1 MASVA
6 RDRVLDAAARIFS
19 EVGVVAGRRRDI
31 ADLAEVPLRVVTA
44 MGRRIDLLRAVVER
58 LPMPPVAEQVRAQA
72 EDAQEPALQTLL
84 QVLRDIFEDPDTGW
98 SPLELQALL
107 TAPYD
112 ERIRE
117 IEAERFA
124 QRWANASRI
133 VHQMRGTPSDSVPDD
148 IAALHLIAVG
158 LGVAVLRPL
167 SERLRDADA
176 WAALTTRLLEALAA
190 DEIPAVTGGAV
201 TWRARVSVPASAS
214 HVARLLRALSLLDVR
229 ASSMFT
235 APDGTD
241 RQLVDFIMRAPDS
254 VERSTIVDALSG
266 VANDVIVTRGGID
279 DTQDVATRVLHLSAS
294 LATHPQD
301 APKAAATLVL
311 ADSWEVAEPAAGD
324 DATAFV
330 MRLQWTFDRH
340 VVLRRVKAPFTVTER
355 NRASAL
361 LELVSALGDVR
372 GESTDFGWRET
383 TRDGRDVTIRLGRPQ
398 DTEGVEA
405 MHDRCSQK
413 SKVFRYFAPMTAWR
427 EDNLR
432 RISGGHRGATLVVTD
447 DADRII
453 ALGNLFPSEP
463 GVVDEAEI
471 AVIVEDAWHRQ
482 GIGHLV
488 LKRLIEVAER
498 QGFVRLVAYVLAGNR
513 SMIGLLE
520 TTGLTWEHEVAEDLG
535 PSAIAMRAVL
545 VSASPARP

>member
-1 MASVA
+1 MTPVG
-6 RDRVLDAAARIFS
+6 RDRVLEAAARVFS

-31 ADLAEVPLRVVTA
+31 AQAAGVPSRVVTA
-44 MGRRIDLLRAVVER
+44 LGRRIDLLRAVVER
-58 LPMPPVAEQVRAQA
+58 LPMPPVAEQVRVQA
-72 EDAQEPALQTLL
+72 EDATEPALQTLL
-84 QVLRDIFEDPDTGW
+84 QVLREIFEDPSAGW

-117 IEAERFA
+117 IESERFA

-133 VHQMRGTPSDSVPDD
+133 VHQMRGEPSDSVPDD

-190 DEIPAVTGGAV
+190 DEIPRVNGGSV
-201 TWRARVSVPASAS
+201 TWRARVSVPASAA
-214 HVARLLRALSLLDVR
+214 HVARVLRALSLLDVR

-235 APDGTD
+235 APGGPD
-241 RQLVDFIMRAPDS
+241 RQLLDLIMRAPER
-254 VERSTIVDALSG
+254 VERKAIVDTLSG
-266 VANDVIVTRGGID
+266 VASDVIVTRGGVD
-279 DTQDVATRVLHLSAS
+279 DTQDVATRVLQLSAA
-294 LATHPQD
+294 LAKRPQD

-311 ADSWEVAEPAAGD
+311 ADSWEVSEPASGD
-324 DATAFV
+324 DASALV
-330 MRLQWTFDRH
+330 MRLQWTVDRH
-340 VVLRRVKAPFTVTER
+340 VVLRRVKAPFTTTER

-361 LELVSALGDVR
+361 LELVAALGDVR

-398 DTEGVEA
+398 DTAGVEA

-447 DADRII
+447 DDENII
-453 ALGNLFPSEP
+453 ALGNLFPIEP

-471 AVIVEDAWHRQ
+471 AVIVEDRWHRQ

-488 LKRLIEVAER
+488 LKRLIDVAER
-498 QGFVRLVAYVLAGNR
+498 QGFERLVAFVLSGNR

-520 TTGLTWEHEVAEDLG
+520 STGLSWEHESAHDLG
-535 PSAIAMRAVL
+535 ASALAMRAL
-545 VSASPARP
+545 LHPGR

>member
-1 MASVA
+1 MTVP
-6 RDRVLDAAARIFS
+6 RERVLEAAAQVFS

-31 ADLAEVPLRVVTA
+31 ADLAGVPLRVVTA
-44 MGRRIDLLRAVVER
+44 MGRRIQLLRAVVER
-58 LPMPPVAEQVRAQA
+58 LPMPPVAEHVREQA
-72 EDAQEPALQTLL
+72 EDASEPALQTLL
-84 QVLRDIFEDPDTGW
+84 QVLREIFQDPSAGW

-117 IEAERFA
+117 VEAERFA

-133 VHQMRGTPSDSVPDD
+133 VHQMRGNPSDSVPDD

-158 LGVAVLRPL
+158 LGIAVLTPL
-167 SERLRDADA
+167 SQRLRDPDA
-176 WAALTTRLLEALAA
+176 FAALTTRLLEAIAG
-190 DEIPAVTGGAV
+190 DDIPSVAGGSV
-201 TWRARVSVPASAS
+201 TWRARVSVPGSAS
-214 HVARLLRALSLLDVR
+214 HLARVLRALALLDVR

-235 APDGTD
+235 APDGPD
-241 RQLVDFIMRAPDS
+241 RQLVDLIMRAPES
-254 VERSTIVDALSG
+254 VERKTIVDALSG
-266 VANDVIVTRGGID
+266 VASDVIVTRGGID
-279 DTQDVATRVLHLSAS
+279 DTQDVATRVLQLSAA
-294 LATHPQD
+294 LATHPDD

-324 DATAFV
+324 DASAYV

-340 VVLRRVKAPFTVTER
+340 VVLRRVKAPFTSTEQ

-398 DTEGVEA
+398 DSERVEA
-405 MHDRCSQK
+405 MHERCSQK

-447 DADRII
+447 DDENVV

-471 AVIVEDAWHRQ
+471 AVIVEDGWHRQ
-482 GIGHLV
+482 GIGQLV
-488 LKRLIEVAER
+488 IRRLIDVAER
-498 QGFVRLVAYVLAGNR
+498 QGFSRLVAYVLAGNR

-520 TTGLTWEHEVAEDLG
+520 TTGLNWDHEQAHDLG
-535 PSAIAMRAVL
+535 PSAVAMRATL
-545 VSASPARP
+545 TPRR